1 MQNCILLGRVA
12 KENGIS
18 NYPTQDGKTGS
29 AIRFSFAV
37 RDQRGRKDKSEENTD
52 FFNCVLFTLSDKV
65 VNNVKVGV
73 KLALYG
79 RFKNETYQDKN
90 TGETKYST
98 SFVVDDFEF
107 CEKMQQSQGQPAGQ
121 MPMPQAGA
129 PQMPTPT
136 PQAQPQMAMPQM
148 GVPVQNAAPQMATP
162 MTQMGV
168 PVQSTAPQ
176 MATPTPAPVPN
187 ANPQP
192 MLQMGTPVTPQP
204 IPMQSMSGFSTPAGM
219 DFSGAIPDIGNL
231 PFN

>member
-65 VNNVKVGV
+65 VSNIKVGV

-98 SFVVDDFEF
+98 SFIVDDFEF
-107 CEKMQQSQGQPAGQ
+107 CEKMQQAQGQPAGQ
-121 MPMPQAGA
+121 MPMPQAGT
-129 PQMPTPT
+129 PQMPIPT
-136 PQAQPQMAMPQM
+136 PQVQPQMTMPQMAAPVPNAMPQM
-148 GVPVQNAAPQMATP
+148 GVPVQNAAPQMA
-162 MTQMGV
+162 
-168 PVQSTAPQ
+168 A
-176 MATPTPAPVPN
+176 PTPAPVPN
-187 ANPQP
+187 VAPQP
-192 MLQMGTPVTPQP
+192 MPQMGAPVAPQP
-204 IPMQSMSGFSTPAGM
+204 VPMQNVPGFSTPAGM

>member
-65 VNNVKVGV
+65 VSSVKVGV

-98 SFVVDDFEF
+98 SFIVDDFEF
-107 CEKMQQSQGQPAGQ
+107 CEKSQQSQGQQAGQ
-121 MPMPQAGA
+121 MPMPQVGV
-129 PQMPTPT
+129 PQMPT
-136 PQAQPQMAMPQM
+136 PQAQPQMTMPQMGVPQMAAPVPNAMPQM
-148 GVPVQNAAPQMATP
+148 GVPVQNAVPQMATP
-162 MTQMGV
+162 
-168 PVQSTAPQ
+168 A
-176 MATPTPAPVPN
+176 PAPVPN
-187 ANPQP
+187 VAPQP
-192 MLQMGTPVTPQP
+192 MPQMGTPVPV
-204 IPMQSMSGFSTPAGM
+204 PMQSVPGFSTPAGM
-219 DFSGAIPDIGNL
+219 DFSGAIPDVGNL